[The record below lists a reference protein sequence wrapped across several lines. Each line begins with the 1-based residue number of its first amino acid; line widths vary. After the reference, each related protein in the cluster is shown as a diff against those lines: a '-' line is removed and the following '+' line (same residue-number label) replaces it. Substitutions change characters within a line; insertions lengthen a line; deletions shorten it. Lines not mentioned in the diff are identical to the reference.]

1 YKAGIKDLL
10 GGETTT
16 QDKAYLLKDDYGTIE
31 FLLQV
36 FKKLPIKPKTYKKPY
51 HITLCF
57 REKD

>member
-1 YKAGIKDLL
+1 ML

-16 QDKAYLLKDDYGTIE
+16 QSKAYLLKDDYGTIE

-51 HITLCF
+51 YIILCV
-57 REKD
+57 RKKD